1 MSNFNETGTEVDF
14 LDELSQLSA
23 PLVENPAQPP
33 IACADL
39 PMGSFITIRSD
50 ICFKRFDTRF
60 LVGIGDAN
68 VSRTLGQIQEL
79 TSFRDLCAIVWDNS
93 DTMSVETKKRN
104 FFFGRR
110 QNLQT
115 SLEYCILSDLEMKE
129 TSGELNESDLMMV
142 EEFHKIFNFYKK
154 EKNNFSQ

>member
-1 MSNFNETGTEVDF
+1 MNTFNEIETEVDF

-33 IACADL
+33 IAYADL

-50 ICFKRFDTRF
+50 ICFKRFDIRF
-60 LVGIGDAN
+60 LAGIGDAN
-68 VSRTLGQIQEL
+68 VSRTLGQIREL
-79 TSFRDLCAIVWDNS
+79 TSFRDLCSIVWDNS
-93 DTMSVETKKRN
+93 DTLSAETKKRN

-115 SLEYCILSDLEMKE
+115 ILEYCIFSDLEMKE
-129 TSGELNESDLMMV
+129 TSGELDESDLMMV

-154 EKNNFSQ
+154 ENNFSQR